1 MDSVEKVAAAVLY
14 EGYVL
19 WPYRRSTR
27 KNQQRW
33 TMGGVY
39 PRGHSQACNN
49 SDPYLMQTQCL
60 VTGQAPKVRIKI
72 RFLHVVERQVA
83 RHNADETRDFVDE
96 LQIGQMRHL
105 AWEEATE
112 REIVIDDIE
121 LAALKTPRNVEIDIP
136 AGSTEEALHE
146 ENGKVVGA
154 LVRSWQALR
163 ALVEIEAE
171 ALQERGFRLTVRVT
185 NGTAWNGEDRKGT
198 LQKTLVAA
206 HTILTVE
213 DGEFISLMDVPN
225 EFKVAAEACRNIKT
239 WPVLAGEIG
248 TANTLLS
255 SPIILYDYP
264 QIAPESSGDFYD
276 GAEIDQLLLLNVLTL
291 TDAEKDEMRAT
302 DPRAKAILE
311 RSEALNAEDFMNLH
325 GAIREFRVLQRD
337 DKPDTCEITDT
348 MQATKAEPDIFANPF
363 EEMDKA
369 PPQSVTIGGVEIGKG
384 SRVVL
389 QPRAGGDIMDV
400 VLAGKIAVIEAI
412 DQDYDD
418 KIHLSVT
425 IEDDPGQEFG
435 RERVLGHRFFFL
447 PEEVEPLE
455 PTA

>member
-1 MDSVEKVAAAVLY
+1 MDSVEKIAAAVLY

-39 PRGHSQACNN
+39 PRGHSEACKN

-60 VTGQAPKVRIKI
+60 LTGQAPKVRVKV

-83 RHNADETRDFVDE
+83 RQNDDETREWVDE

-112 REIVIDDIE
+112 REIIIDDIE
-121 LAALKTPRNVEIDIP
+121 LAPMKTPRRVEIEVP
-136 AGSTEEALHE
+136 AGSAEESLND

-163 ALVEIEAE
+163 GLIEIEAE
-171 ALQERGFRLTVRVT
+171 ALQNGFRLMVRIT
-185 NGTAWNGEDRKGT
+185 NETEWNGEDRKGT

-213 DGEFISLMDVPN
+213 NGEFISLMDVPD
-225 EFKVAAEACRNIKT
+225 EFKAAAEACENIKT
-239 WPVLAGEIG
+239 WPVLAGENG
-248 TANTLLS
+248 EKNTLLS

-291 TDAEKDEMRAT
+291 
-302 DPRAKAILE
+302 
-311 RSEALNAEDFMNLH
+311 
-325 GAIREFRVLQRD
+325 
-337 DKPDTCEITDT
+337 
-348 MQATKAEPDIFANPF
+348 
-363 EEMDKA
+363 
-369 PPQSVTIGGVEIGKG
+369 
-384 SRVVL
+384 VVL
-389 QPRAGGDIMDV
+389 SGN
-400 VLAGKIAVIEAI
+400 L
-412 DQDYDD
+412 
-418 KIHLSVT
+418 
-425 IEDDPGQEFG
+425 
-435 RERVLGHRFFFL
+435 LGALLF
-447 PEEVEPLE
+447 
-455 PTA
+455 A